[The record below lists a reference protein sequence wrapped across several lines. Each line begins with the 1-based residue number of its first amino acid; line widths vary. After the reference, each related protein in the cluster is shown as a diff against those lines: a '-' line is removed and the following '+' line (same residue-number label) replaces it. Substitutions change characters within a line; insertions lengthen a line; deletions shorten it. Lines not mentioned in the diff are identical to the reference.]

1 MALDFFQRKK
11 GPEPVPER
19 DRIRKVPVKHE
30 YSRPVFLEL
39 SKKQADSKDHGIC
52 LVLTPNDVLRMLWCV
67 GLVLCTY
74 THSYVLGLL
83 RS

>member
-1 MALDFFQRKK
+1 MFLVALKPGNEATVVVLSGATCMALHFFKRKK

-39 SKKQADSKDHGIC
+39 SKKQADSKDA
-52 LVLTPNDVLRMLWCV
+52 
-67 GLVLCTY
+67 
-74 THSYVLGLL
+74 
-83 RS
+83 